1 MKLSS
6 NIFNPDGFWINP
18 IPNNYL
24 PRISDLGLF
33 DQNGYDLSPLE
44 LKYSQANDCST
55 KKHRKHRTAIK
66 SPWFIQKPVKQGA
79 HLNHSLLFERKAYR
93 GAALE
98 QLESWAK
105 ELPLLQKIIAMRPKW
120 GLDFSMDYAD
130 QEGNSFE
137 VLHWEWDS
145 FNYQEVQEIKQRI
158 EPKLESIDWEDA
170 AKKLLERKEEWHSL
184 DFFGQSDYK
193 CNYFGVPKEQFKMVL
208 WK

>member
-6 NIFNPDGFWINP
+6 NIFNLDGFWTNP
-18 IPNNYL
+18 ISNNYI
-24 PRISDLGLF
+24 PKINDLGLF

-44 LKYSQANDCST
+44 LKYSQANYCPT
-55 KKHRKHRTAIK
+55 KKHRTHRTAIK
-66 SPWFIQKPVKQGA
+66 NNWFIQKPVRQGA
-79 HLNHSLLFERKAYR
+79 HLNHSLLFERKAYQ
-93 GAALE
+93 GLALE
-98 QLESWAK
+98 QLKSWAK
-105 ELPLLQKIIAMRPKW
+105 DLPLLHKVIAMHPKW

-130 QEGNSFE
+130 SSGNSFE

-145 FNYQEVQEIKQRI
+145 FDYHQVLAIKERM
-158 EPKLESIDWEDA
+158 EPVLLSIDWEDG
-170 AKKLLERKEEWHSL
+170 AKKLLARKNEWHSL